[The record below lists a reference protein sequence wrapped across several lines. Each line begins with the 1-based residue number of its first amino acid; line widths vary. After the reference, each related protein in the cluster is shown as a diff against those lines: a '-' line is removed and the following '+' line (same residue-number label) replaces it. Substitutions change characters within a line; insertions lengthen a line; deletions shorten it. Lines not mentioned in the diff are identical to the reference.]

1 MHGRRDGGGM
11 KRDGWMHGCMDAWM
25 DGVLDGWR
33 REEEMEGW
41 MEARME
47 GWMDGWMGECVK
59 EYAQPICMVYYL
71 FPQAKGR
78 LLLATTPPNPFAR
91 HPPTPLKGGID
102 LRTVA
107 PHCRLVGSA
116 WEI

>member
-1 MHGRRDGGGM
+1 
-11 KRDGWMHGCMDAWM
+11 MDAWM

-41 MEARME
+41 MEARMQ
-47 GWMDGWMGECVK
+47 GWMGECVK

-78 LLLATTPPNPFAR
+78 LLLATTPPNPFVR
-91 HPPTPLKGGID
+91 HSFEESLIVRISPKNKEDGIGK
-102 LRTVA
+102 R
-107 PHCRLVGSA
+107 R
-116 WEI
+116 WEEDGKKMET